1 MTRTTSYAAS
11 KLAVSIRRQI
21 ALSVRRWKG
30 GVNVCYLSEAATY
43 TLPPEIE
50 DLSPK
55 VERTV
60 QNFSTEPLGIYELRL
75 HTIELLKD
83 A

>member
-1 MTRTTSYAAS
+1 M
-11 KLAVSIRRQI
+11 
-21 ALSVRRWKG
+21 
-30 GVNVCYLSEAATY
+30 ATVV
-43 TLPPEIE
+43 LPPEIE

-60 QNFSTEPLGIYELRL
+60 KNFSTELLGIYELRL